1 MDKNLDSI
9 PEFPLEG
16 KTVLLLDDEKL
27 LRQIVTMMLEELGA
41 SVLPVESGE
50 QAIDTFKNSKQNI
63 DIVILDLRM
72 SGMDGLS
79 VYKQIK
85 ALKND
90 AKIALSSGI
99 SPDNSLLNMLKND
112 GSIFI
117 EKPYDIDK
125 LAVEIFR
132 LLNQK

>member
-50 QAIDTFKNSKQNI
+50 QAIDTFKNSSRDI
-63 DIVILDLRM
+63 DIAILDLRM

-85 ALKND
+85 SLKND

-99 SPDNSLLNMLKND
+99 SPDNTLLNMLKDD

-125 LAVEIFR
+125 LALEIYT
-132 LLNQK
+132 LLKQQ